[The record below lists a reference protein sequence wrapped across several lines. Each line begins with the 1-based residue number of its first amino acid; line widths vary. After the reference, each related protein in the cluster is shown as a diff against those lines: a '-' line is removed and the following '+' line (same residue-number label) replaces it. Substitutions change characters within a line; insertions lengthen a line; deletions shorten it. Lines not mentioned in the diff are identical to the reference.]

1 MNQQPEPPEDNRA
14 RRDGLAALAAVLLA
28 AALIAMVI
36 NHFV

>member
-1 MNQQPEPPEDNRA
+1 MNQQPEPEAKNRA
-14 RRDGLAALAAVLLA
+14 TRDGFAALAVVALA